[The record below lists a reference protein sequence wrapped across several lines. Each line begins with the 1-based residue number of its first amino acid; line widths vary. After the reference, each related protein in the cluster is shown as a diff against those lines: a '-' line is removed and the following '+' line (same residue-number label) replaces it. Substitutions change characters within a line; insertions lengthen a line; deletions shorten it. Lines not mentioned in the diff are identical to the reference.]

1 MFSIEKAKELFR
13 KKGSFRVHYNKEN
26 GDEFQPDWTRME
38 SIYVMST
45 SGHIFFRLTAYHN
58 WLDDRQ
64 IFLSDFSIDEEFRGK
79 GIGDKTL
86 DKIIEVCKELGGE
99 QLILGVEE
107 DSEDSWVEKWY
118 ERKGFKHYEYDEEN
132 RNIMSLDLKTM

>member
-1 MFSIEKAKELFR
+1 MFSIEKAKELFI
-13 KKGSFRVHYNKEN
+13 KKGPFRVHYNKEN

-38 SIYVMST
+38 SVYVMST

-79 GIGDKTL
+79 GEGDRTL

-99 QLILGVEE
+99 ELSLKAK
-107 DSEDSWVEKWY
+107 EDSWVEKWY
-118 ERKGFKHYEYDEEN
+118 ERKGFRHCEYEGEN
-132 RNIMSLDLKTM
+132 GIMSLNLEN

>member
-13 KKGSFRVHYNKEN
+13 KKGPFRVHYNKEN
-26 GDEFQPDWTRME
+26 WDEFQPDWTRME
-38 SIYVMST
+38 SVYVMST

-58 WLDDRQ
+58 WRADRQ

-79 GIGDKTL
+79 GIGNKTL

-99 QLILGVEE
+99 QLILGVEQ
-107 DSEDSWVEKWY
+107 DCWVEKWY

-132 RNIMSLDLKTM
+132 RNIMSLDLEN

>member
-13 KKGSFRVHYNKEN
+13 KKGPFRVHYNRERR
-26 GDEFQPDWTRME
+26 EFEPCWAGME
-38 SIYVMST
+38 SVYVMST

-79 GIGDKTL
+79 GIGNKTL

-99 QLILGVEE
+99 QLFLGVE
-107 DSEDSWVEKWY
+107 DDSWEKKWY
-118 ERKGFKHYEYDEEN
+118 ERKGFTHYEYDEKN
-132 RNIMSLDLKTM
+132 RNIMSLELKTI